1 MKSFSHQCIS
11 GPHFYGSFSA
21 SMGAENRPK
30 GRVCRVDYDSKVWF
44 YKVEKG
50 EVRAF
55 KRWILEVF
63 PPNNGERFRIE
74 GSFPF
79 YDVGKIREK

>member
-30 GRVCRVDYDSKVWF
+30 GRVCRVDYDSKAWF
-44 YKVEKG
+44 YRVQKG
-50 EVRAF
+50 EVRSF
-55 KRWILEVF
+55 KQWVLDVF
-63 PPNNGERFRIE
+63 PPCNGEKYKVS
-74 GSFPF
+74 GVFPF
-79 YDVGKIREK
+79 YDVEKTREK